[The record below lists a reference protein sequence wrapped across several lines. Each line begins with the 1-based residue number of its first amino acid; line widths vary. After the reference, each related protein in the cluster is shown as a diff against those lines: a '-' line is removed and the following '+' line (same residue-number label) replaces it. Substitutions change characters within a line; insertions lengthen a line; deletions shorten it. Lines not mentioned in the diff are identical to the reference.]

1 MLSNSHKAIQHVT
14 LWKDSDERT
23 YSTYINMVSFF
34 NITLSVGKSRLGC
47 LV

>member
-1 MLSNSHKAIQHVT
+1 MLSNSHRAIQHVT

-23 YSTYINMVSFF
+23 YSAYINMVSFL
-34 NITLSVGKSRLGC
+34 NITLSVEKSGLGC